1 MLFLY
6 RGIVMQ
12 IDILELLSDIC
23 HHQGLQ
29 IFLFK
34 EDFAHIEDIDY
45 GFRRKMAI
53 NFDYH
58 FIISHMEQNLEHG
71 IQYLYTDD
79 LKLYYC
85 LYRFPE
91 HLKKEF
97 DCQIICIGPVLI
109 QPMNKSTFYA
119 LMERNAIP
127 PQFYQDFLE
136 FYNRIPIISAI
147 EIWCHTLNLFFEKM
161 TSSPV
166 IYRMVSS
173 DCPELFSMQYADYSI
188 PDTPNVALNTIEE
201 RYQWEDEMLAA
212 VAAGN
217 FKRATDAYFHF
228 RQYRLLPR
236 VPDPVRNQKNL
247 MITFNTLLRKTVQ
260 ASQVHPL
267 HIDNLSQ
274 QFAIQIESL
283 LTLDQLRS
291 LSVTMLRKYCLL
303 VNNYSRQSYSQLVR
317 SCMDYIDFHYNEA
330 LSLTILAQKNAVSAS
345 YLSGLFKKENG
356 MTLTDYINT
365 TRIRQALILLNTT
378 SLSVGTIAARCGFP
392 DSNYFTRT
400 FKKYQG
406 KTPKAYREFI
416 WGYSEVG

>member
-1 MLFLY
+1 
-6 RGIVMQ
+6 
-12 IDILELLSDIC
+12 
-23 HHQGLQ
+23 
-29 IFLFK
+29 
-34 EDFAHIEDIDY
+34 
-45 GFRRKMAI
+45 
-53 NFDYH
+53 
-58 FIISHMEQNLEHG
+58 
-71 IQYLYTDD
+71 
-79 LKLYYC
+79 
-85 LYRFPE
+85 
-91 HLKKEF
+91 
-97 DCQIICIGPVLI
+97 
-109 QPMNKSTFYA
+109 
-119 LMERNAIP
+119 
-127 PQFYQDFLE
+127 
-136 FYNRIPIISAI
+136 
-147 EIWCHTLNLFFEKM
+147 
-161 TSSPV
+161 
-166 IYRMVSS
+166 
-173 DCPELFSMQYADYSI
+173 
-188 PDTPNVALNTIEE
+188 
-201 RYQWEDEMLAA
+201 MLAA

-217 FKRATDAYFHF
+217 FKRATDAHFHF